1 MLILWPQFALVALTI
16 FVIFR
21 LGMKRFAAVR
31 SQRVDPKFYRL
42 YRGYEEPDDLVAVSR
57 HVVNLFET
65 PVLFYVAGILI
76 YVTGQATLPLVLL
89 SWAYV
94 LARFVHTAIHLT
106 SNKVLMR
113 FRIFLVS
120 LVLLTLI
127 WSVFAV
133 QLALA

>member
-21 LGMKRFAAVR
+21 LGMMRFAAVR
-31 SQRVDPKFYRL
+31 SQRVDPKFYGL
-42 YRGYEEPDDLVAVSR
+42 YRGHEEPDDLVAVSR
-57 HVVNLFET
+57 HVLNLFET
-65 PVLFYVAGILI
+65 PVLFYVSGILI
-76 YVTGQATLPLVLL
+76 YVTGQVTLSLVLL
-89 SWAYV
+89 SWGYV
-94 LARFVHTAIHLT
+94 LARFVHTVIHLT
-106 SNKVLMR
+106 SNKVVIR
-113 FRIFLVS
+113 FRVFLVS